1 MISEARLFDRHLRVI
16 HALEKGA
23 TGVYWGHRLVASVF
37 FRDIVPELS
46 KMHAHE
52 MEHFALFGA
61 LIRSRG
67 SRKALFPVLWCAGGI
82 AYGALTALGGR
93 RAVWKSTAVIENV
106 AERELLKAAA
116 FFQDRDREIYDA
128 IQTILIDERQ
138 HKERGQESILGAG
151 SIEGLVESAARAS
164 TKVSKTLAEKL

>member
-1 MISEARLFDRHLRVI
+1 MISDERLYHRHLRVI

-23 TGVYWGHRLVASVF
+23 TGVYWGHRLVAWVF

-46 KMHAHE
+46 RMHAHE
-52 MEHFALFGA
+52 MEHFALFGE
-61 LIRSRG
+61 LMRRRG
-67 SRKALFPVLWCAGGI
+67 TRTAFFPVLWCAGGI
-82 AYGALTALGGR
+82 AYGLLTALGGR

-116 FFQDRDREIYDA
+116 FFQDRDPEIYDA

-138 HKERGQESILGAG
+138 HKEQGQANILNSGG
-151 SIEGLVESAARAS
+151 IEAVVGSAANAG